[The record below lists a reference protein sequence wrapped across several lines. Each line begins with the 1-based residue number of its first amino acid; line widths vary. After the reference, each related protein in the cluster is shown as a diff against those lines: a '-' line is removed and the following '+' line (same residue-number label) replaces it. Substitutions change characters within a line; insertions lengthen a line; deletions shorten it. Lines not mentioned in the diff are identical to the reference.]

1 MISATKWMYLKITIL
16 KKDDRHIKECNVY
29 FHLFEY
35 LGKLK
40 LNISNKEQWLSHYRC
55 IAWKV
60 NGDNY

>member
-40 LNISNKEQWLSHYRC
+40 LNISNKD
-55 IAWKV
+55 KN
-60 NGDNY
+60 NGCPITGVLPGK